1 MKKFK
6 IVICAFTILQAAVA
20 QEGSLSLSEALQV
33 AVSKNY
39 GVLIAKND
47 AALAAHNNNWTN
59 AGAYPELRFNANPS
73 ISSNSLEQKLVNGT
87 EIKRNN
93 ALSEVIN
100 ANVQL
105 NWNLFNGF
113 KLYATKDRL
122 EAIERIGQLNIE
134 SEILSLVYDVSA
146 AYYNVIRL
154 QNLSLVTLEQI
165 EVSRDRVDLEEK
177 KFKLGR
183 TGKSDL
189 LKAKLDLQ
197 ELQII
202 FSKQEDDV
210 RDAYARLFYLMQE
223 KQIAFPKLTDTI
235 SGRENISAVGI
246 NLNYDQHPQL
256 RILNEQMLVNN
267 FAKRELLAERIPSLN
282 FLGAYNFNRTEN
294 QAGFNLFSLNYGP
307 IAQLQI
313 SVPLFDGRRI
323 SKSSKAL
330 DYSLQSLALQKEMWA
345 SNTDYEIQLNTRKA
359 AQSLKIYELEQS
371 RMELA
376 KENLEVIKEK
386 FRLATITSL
395 EFSQVQF
402 DIIDIAAKMQD
413 ALYESMLAKL
423 QVDYLSGKLSDK
435 LSSPK

>member
-1 MKKFK
+1 M
-6 IVICAFTILQAAVA
+6 
-20 QEGSLSLSEALQV
+20 
-33 AVSKNY
+33 
-39 GVLIAKND
+39 
-47 AALAAHNNNWTN
+47 
-59 AGAYPELRFNANPS
+59 
-73 ISSNSLEQKLVNGT
+73 
-87 EIKRNN
+87 
-93 ALSEVIN
+93 
-100 ANVQL
+100 
-105 NWNLFNGF
+105 
-113 KLYATKDRL
+113 
-122 EAIERIGQLNIE
+122 
-134 SEILSLVYDVSA
+134 
-146 AYYNVIRL
+146 
-154 QNLSLVTLEQI
+154 
-165 EVSRDRVDLEEK
+165 
-177 KFKLGR
+177 
-183 TGKSDL
+183 
-189 LKAKLDLQ
+189 
-197 ELQII
+197 
-202 FSKQEDDV
+202 
-210 RDAYARLFYLMQE
+210 
-223 KQIAFPKLTDTI
+223 
-235 SGRENISAVGI
+235 
-246 NLNYDQHPQL
+246 
-256 RILNEQMLVNN
+256 
-267 FAKRELLAERIPSLN
+267 PSLN

-330 DYSLQSLALQKEMWA
+330 DYSLQSLALQKEVWA

>member
-73 ISSNSLEQKLVNGT
+73 FSSNSLEQKLVNGT

-122 EAIERIGQLNIE
+122 EVIERIGQLNIE

-235 SGRENISAVGI
+235 SGRK
-246 NLNYDQHPQL
+246 Y
-256 RILNEQMLVNN
+256 
-267 FAKRELLAERIPSLN
+267 FC
-282 FLGAYNFNRTEN
+282 
-294 QAGFNLFSLNYGP
+294 
-307 IAQLQI
+307 
-313 SVPLFDGRRI
+313 GR
-323 SKSSKAL
+323 
-330 DYSLQSLALQKEMWA
+330 
-345 SNTDYEIQLNTRKA
+345 N
-359 AQSLKIYELEQS
+359 
-371 RMELA
+371 
-376 KENLEVIKEK
+376 
-386 FRLATITSL
+386 
-395 EFSQVQF
+395 
-402 DIIDIAAKMQD
+402 
-413 ALYESMLAKL
+413 
-423 QVDYLSGKLSDK
+423 
-435 LSSPK
+435 